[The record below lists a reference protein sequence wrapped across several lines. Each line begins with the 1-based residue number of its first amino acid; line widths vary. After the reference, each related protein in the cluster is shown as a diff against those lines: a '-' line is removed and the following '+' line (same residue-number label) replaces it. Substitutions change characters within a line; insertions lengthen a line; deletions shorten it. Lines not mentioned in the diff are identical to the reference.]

1 MAVVAE
7 KLIRKQFLVY
17 PSQVEKMEKLA
28 KDENA
33 SVAEM
38 VRKAIAAFNP
48 DHDLSNMEESEL
60 LGLVSVKIKEAI
72 VDTRNTRKHLD
83 KTLEKLSVRPV

>member
-1 MAVVAE
+1 MANIAE
-7 KLIRKQFLVY
+7 KLVRKQFLIY

-48 DHDLSNMEESEL
+48 DNDLSNMEESEL
-60 LGLVSVKIKEAI
+60 LSLVSMKLQEAI
-72 VDTRNTRKHLD
+72 IDTRNTRKHLD
-83 KTLEKLSVRPV
+83 KTLEKLSVRAV

>member
-7 KLIRKQFLVY
+7 KLIRKQFLIY

-48 DHDLSNMEESEL
+48 NHDMSNMEESEL
-60 LGLVSVKIKEAI
+60 LSLVSTRVKEAI
-72 VDTRNTRKHLD
+72 VDTRNTRKRLD
-83 KTLEKLSVRPV
+83 ETLEKLSVRAV